1 MRLHNN
7 SNFQLLI
14 GFLFFLLVSCS
25 GSKQYGQPIG
35 AEKLL
40 ALTQPGYKPKNKKE
54 RAEQKAALA
63 QIKKDMQQGK
73 KETKKAGY
81 SD

>member
-1 MRLHNN
+1 MK
-7 SNFQLLI
+7 QV
-14 GFLFFLLVSCS
+14 LFFMICLLFYACS

-40 ALTQPGYKPKNKKE
+40 AYTQPGYKPKNKKE
-54 RAEQKAALA
+54 RAEQKAALE
-63 QIKKDMQQGK
+63 QIKKDMEQGK

>member
-1 MRLHNN
+1 MHVQMNTF
-7 SNFQLLI
+7 SK
-14 GFLFFLLVSCS
+14 LLVACISLLLLSCS
-25 GSKQYGQPIG
+25 SSKQYGQPIG

-63 QIKKDMQQGK
+63 QIKKDMEQGK

-81 SD
+81 GD